1 MRPTPDE
8 LESIAKVAKAH
19 VRFVE
24 FVQRWADAELKRLP
38 SAMTNVERM
47 QGRAQVLRELDD
59 LLRPEAATQPT
70 RT

>member
-1 MRPTPDE
+1 MRPTPEE

-24 FVQRWADAELKRLP
+24 FVQRWADTELQRLP
-38 SAMTNVERM
+38 TAMTNVERM
-47 QGRAQVLRELDD
+47 QGRCQVLRELND
-59 LLRPEAATQPT
+59 LLQPGAASQPT

>member
-24 FVQRWADAELKRLP
+24 FIQRWRITELERLP
-38 SAMTNVERM
+38 TAMTGVERM
-47 QGRAQVLRELDD
+47 QGRCQVLRELNDF
-59 LLRPEAATQPT
+59 LQPAAGNQPT
-70 RT
+70 KT

>member
-8 LESIAKVAKAH
+8 LESISKVAKAH

-24 FVQRWADAELKRLP
+24 FVQRWTDAELQRLP

-47 QGRAQVLRELDD
+47 QGRCQVLRELND
-59 LLRPEAATQPT
+59 LLRLEAASQPT
-70 RT
+70 KT